1 MTATNH
7 NPLPVTPVPAGTG
20 LPAYRQP
27 QRVTQLRVMR
37 AEWTKLRTQPS
48 AYWALLT
55 AVILVVGFG
64 IGYSLLRVARPPH
77 GATAAAFD
85 PAAISLSGVQLAQI
99 AVGVLGVLLVTSEY
113 ATGLIRT
120 TFAAVPRRL
129 PMLWGKAALLA
140 AAVTAVSLPAAF
152 AAFAGGQSVLARQ
165 HLSVPLSQ
173 PGVARAVV
181 GSALYL
187 AVVGLLGLGLGALI
201 RIAAGGIAAL
211 FGVLYGL
218 PLAAGF
224 LPGSIAADVTKYL
237 PATAGQAVT
246 AVQPDPSLLRPWTG
260 FGVLC
265 AYAAI
270 LLAVSA
276 ARMRRGDA

>member
-1 MTATNH
+1 MTATT
-7 NPLPVTPVPAGTG
+7 LTPVTGT
-20 LPAYRQP
+20 LPPYPQP
-27 QRVTQLRVMR
+27 QRVTQVRVTR

-55 AVILVVGFG
+55 AVILLVGFG
-64 IGYSLLRVARPPH
+64 IGYSLLRVARPPE
-77 GATAAAFD
+77 GAAMASFD
-85 PAAISLSGVQLAQI
+85 PTAISLSGVQLAQL

-129 PMLWGKAALLA
+129 PMLWGKAAVLA
-140 AAVTAVSLPAAF
+140 TAITAVSLPAAF
-152 AAFAGGQSVLARQ
+152 AAFVGGQSILSRQ
-165 HLSVPLSQ
+165 HLSVSLSE

-201 RIAAGGIAAL
+201 RNAAGGIAAL
-211 FGVLYGL
+211 FGLLYGI

-224 LPGSIAADVTKYL
+224 LPDSIAAEVTKYL
-237 PATAGQAVT
+237 PANAGQALTIVH
-246 AVQPDPSLLRPWTG
+246 ADPTVLRPWTG
-260 FGVLC
+260 FGVVC
-265 AYAAI
+265 AYTVA
-270 LLAVSA
+270 LLAISA
-276 ARMRRGDA
+276 VRMRRGDA

>member
-1 MTATNH
+1 MTATSH

-211 FGVLYGL
+211 FGMLYGL

-224 LPGSIAADVTKYL
+224 LPGSMAADVTKYL

-276 ARMRRGDA
+276 VRMRRGDA

>member
-1 MTATNH
+1 MTDATSH
-7 NPLPVTPVPAGTG
+7 GTTPVTGS

-27 QRVTQLRVMR
+27 QRVTQVRVVR

-48 AYWALLT
+48 AYWTLLT
-55 AVILVVGFG
+55 TVILVVGFG

-77 GATAAAFD
+77 GAAMASFD

-140 AAVTAVSLPAAF
+140 AAITAVSLPAAF
-152 AAFAGGQSVLARQ
+152 AAFAGGQSILGRQ
-165 HLSVPLSQ
+165 HLSVSLSQ
-173 PGVARAVV
+173 PGVARAVI
-181 GSALYL
+181 GCALYL

-201 RIAAGGIAAL
+201 TNTAGGIAAL
-211 FGVLYGL
+211 FGLLYGL

-224 LPGSIAADVTKYL
+224 LPASMAADVTKYL
-237 PATAGQAVT
+237 PTGAGEAVT
-246 AVQPDPSLLRPWTG
+246 TVQPDPTMLHPWTG
-260 FGVLC
+260 FSVLC
-265 AYAAI
+265 AYALV
-270 LLAVSA
+270 LLAISA
-276 ARMRRGDA
+276 ARMRSSDV

>member
-1 MTATNH
+1 MTAITS
-7 NPLPVTPVPAGTG
+7 NPTSDAAG
-20 LPAYRQP
+20 LQAYRQP
-27 QRVTQLRVMR
+27 QRVTQVRIV
-37 AEWTKLRTQPS
+37 
-48 AYWALLT
+48 
-55 AVILVVGFG
+55 VVGFG

-77 GATAAAFD
+77 GAAAMASFD

-129 PMLWGKAALLA
+129 PVLWAKAGLLA
-140 AAVTAVSLPAAF
+140 ATIAAVSVPAAF
-152 AAFAGGQSVLARQ
+152 AAFAGGQSILARQ
-165 HLSVPLSQ
+165 HLSVRLSE
-173 PGVARAVV
+173 PGAIRAVI

-187 AVVGLLGLGLGALI
+187 SVIGLLGLGLGAVI
-201 RIAAGGIAAL
+201 RNAAGGIAAL
-211 FGVLYGL
+211 FGLLYGL

-224 LPGSIAADVTKYL
+224 LPGSMAADVSKFL
-237 PATAGQAVT
+237 PADAGQAVT
-246 AVQPDPSLLRPWTG
+246 SVHPDPTMLQPWTG

-265 AYAAI
+265 LYSAV
-270 LLAVSA
+270 LLGLSA

>member
-1 MTATNH
+1 MTATTTNA
-7 NPLPVTPVPAGTG
+7 PVPVPSS
-20 LPAYRQP
+20 LPSYQQP

-77 GATAAAFD
+77 GAAMASFD

-99 AVGVLGVLLVTSEY
+99 AVGVLGVLLITSEY

-140 AAVTAVSLPAAF
+140 AAITAVSLPAAF
-152 AAFAGGQSVLARQ
+152 AAFAGGQSILSRQ
-165 HLSVPLSQ
+165 NLSVPLSQ
-173 PGVARAVV
+173 PGVARAVI

-187 AVVGLLGLGLGALI
+187 AAVGLLGLGLGALV
-201 RIAAGGIAAL
+201 RNAAGAIAAL
-211 FGVLYGL
+211 FGLLYGL

-224 LPGSIAADVTKYL
+224 LPGSMAAEVTKYL
-237 PATAGQAVT
+237 PASAGQAVT
-246 AVQPDPSLLRPWTG
+246 TVEPDPTMLQPWTG
-260 FGVLC
+260 FAVLC
-265 AYAAI
+265 AYTAV
-270 LLAVSA
+270 LLATSA

>member
-1 MTATNH
+1 MTAITD
-7 NPLPVTPVPAGTG
+7 NPVSAAAG
-20 LPAYRQP
+20 LPAYGQP
-27 QRVTQLRVMR
+27 QRVTQARVIR

-48 AYWALLT
+48 AFW
-55 AVILVVGFG
+55 
-64 IGYSLLRVARPPH
+64 SLLSGVIRVARPPH
-77 GATAAAFD
+77 GAAAMASFD

-99 AVGVLGVLLVTSEY
+99 AVGVLGVLLVTGEY

-129 PMLWGKAALLA
+129 PVLWAKAALA
-140 AAVTAVSLPAAF
+140 TATITAVSVPAAF
-152 AAFAGGQSVLARQ
+152 AAFAGGQSILSRQ

-173 PGVARAVV
+173 PGVARAII

-187 AVVGLLGLGLGALI
+187 AAVGLLGLGLGALI
-201 RIAAGGIAAL
+201 KNAAGGIAAL
-211 FGVLYGL
+211 LGLLYGL

-224 LPGSIAADVTKYL
+224 LPGSMAANLTKYL

-246 AVQPDPSLLRPWTG
+246 SVQPDPTMLQPWTG

-265 AYAAI
+265 AYAAV
-270 LLAVSA
+270 LLAISA
-276 ARMRRGDA
+276 ARMRRGDV

>member
-1 MTATNH
+1 MTAPAH
-7 NPLPVTPVPAGTG
+7 APIPASGALPS
-20 LPAYRQP
+20 YRSP
-27 QRVTQLRVMR
+27 QRVTQLRVVR

-48 AYWALLT
+48 AYWALLA

-64 IGYSLLRVARPPH
+64 IGYSLLRVARPPR
-77 GATAAAFD
+77 GAAIASFD

-99 AVGVLGVLLVTSEY
+99 AAGALGVLLITSEY

-140 AAVTAVSLPAAF
+140 IAVTAISLPAAF
-152 AAFAGGQSVLARQ
+152 GAFALGQSILSRQ
-165 HLSVPLSQ
+165 HLSVPLGQ
-173 PGVARAVV
+173 PGVARAII

-187 AVVGLLGLGLGALI
+187 AVVALLGLGLGALI
-201 RIAAGGIAAL
+201 RNAAGGIGAL
-211 FGVLYGL
+211 LGLLYGL

-224 LPGSIAADVTKYL
+224 LPGNMAADVTRYL
-237 PATAGQAVT
+237 PASAGQVVT
-246 AVQPDPSLLRPWTG
+246 TVQPDPTMLQPWTG

-265 AYAAI
+265 AYAAV

>member
-1 MTATNH
+1 MTTTSTNA
-7 NPLPVTPVPAGTG
+7 PVPVTSSLTS
-20 LPAYRQP
+20 YRQP

-77 GATAAAFD
+77 GAAMASFD

-129 PMLWGKAALLA
+129 PMLWGKAALVA
-140 AAVTAVSLPAAF
+140 AAITAVSLPAAF
-152 AAFAGGQSVLARQ
+152 AAFAGGQSILSRQ

-173 PGVARAVV
+173 PGVARAVI

-187 AVVGLLGLGLGALI
+187 AVVGLLGLGLGALV
-201 RIAAGGIAAL
+201 RNAAGAIAAL
-211 FGVLYGL
+211 FGLLYGL

-224 LPGSIAADVTKYL
+224 LPGTMAADVTKYL
-237 PATAGQAVT
+237 PASAGQAVT
-246 AVQPDPSLLRPWTG
+246 TVQPDPTMLQPGAG

-270 LLAVSA
+270 LLAISA
-276 ARMRRGDA
+276 GRMRRGDA

>member
-1 MTATNH
+1 MTATTH
-7 NPLPVTPVPAGTG
+7 NPLPVTPVSAGTG

-64 IGYSLLRVARPPH
+64 IGYSLLRVTRPPH
-77 GATAAAFD
+77 GAAAAAFD

-140 AAVTAVSLPAAF
+140 GAVTAVSLPAAF
-152 AAFAGGQSVLARQ
+152 AAFAGGQSILARQ
-165 HLSVPLSQ
+165 HLSVPFSQ

-201 RIAAGGIAAL
+201 RNAAGGIAAL

-218 PLAAGF
+218 PLAAGL
-224 LPGSIAADVTKYL
+224 LPGSMATDVTKYL
-237 PATAGQAVT
+237 PSTAGQAVT
-246 AVQPDPSLLRPWTG
+246 TVQPDPTMLQPWTG
-260 FGVLC
+260 LGVLC
-265 AYAAI
+265 GYTAV
-270 LLAVSA
+270 LLAVA
-276 ARMRRGDA
+276 AVRMRRGDA

>member
-1 MTATNH
+1 MTATTT
-7 NPLPVTPVPAGTG
+7 PAPIPASGALPS
-20 LPAYRQP
+20 YRQP
-27 QRVTQLRVMR
+27 QRVTQLRVLR

-48 AYWALLT
+48 AYWALLA

-77 GATAAAFD
+77 GAAVASFD
-85 PAAISLSGVQLAQI
+85 PAAVSLSGVQLAQI
-99 AVGVLGVLLVTSEY
+99 AVGVLGVLLVSSEY

-129 PMLWGKAALLA
+129 PMLWGKAAGLA

-152 AAFAGGQSVLARQ
+152 AAFAGGQSILSRQ

-173 PGVARAVV
+173 PGVTRAVV

-187 AVVGLLGLGLGALI
+187 AAVGLLGLGLGALI
-201 RIAAGGIAAL
+201 RNAAGGIAAL
-211 FGVLYGL
+211 FGLLYGL

-224 LPGSIAADVTKYL
+224 LPGSMAADVTEYL
-237 PATAGQAVT
+237 PASAGQAVT
-246 AVQPDPSLLRPWTG
+246 TVQPDPGMLQPWTG
-260 FGVLC
+260 FAVLC
-265 AYAAI
+265 AYAAVV
-270 LLAVSA
+270 LAISA

>member
-1 MTATNH
+1 MTAITH
-7 NPLPVTPVPAGTG
+7 KPTSEAVG

-27 QRVTQLRVMR
+27 QRVTQVGVFR

-48 AYWALLT
+48 AFWTLLS

-77 GATAAAFD
+77 GAAAVASFD

-99 AVGVLGVLLVTSEY
+99 AVGVLGVLLITSEY

-129 PMLWGKAALLA
+129 PVLWAKAGLLA
-140 AAVTAVSLPAAF
+140 ATITAVSVPAAF
-152 AAFAGGQSVLARQ
+152 AAFAGGQSILAPH
-165 HLSVPLSQ
+165 HLSVPFSQ
-173 PGVARAVV
+173 PGVSRAVI

-187 AVVGLLGLGLGALI
+187 AVIGLLGLGLGAVI
-201 RIAAGGIAAL
+201 RNAAGGIAAL
-211 FGVLYGL
+211 FGLLYGL
-218 PLAAGF
+218 PIAANF
-224 LPGSIAADVTKYL
+224 LPGSMATDVSKFL
-237 PATAGQAVT
+237 PANAGQAVT
-246 AVQPDPSLLRPWTG
+246 SVHPDPTILQPWTG

-265 AYAAI
+265 LYAAV
-270 LLAVSA
+270 LLGLSA

>member
-1 MTATNH
+1 MTATTH
-7 NPLPVTPVPAGTG
+7 NPLPVTPVSAATG

-77 GATAAAFD
+77 GAAVAAFD
-85 PAAISLSGVQLAQI
+85 PASISLSGVQLAQI

-140 AAVTAVSLPAAF
+140 GAVTAVSLPAAF
-152 AAFAGGQSVLARQ
+152 AAFAGGQSILAPK
-165 HLSVPLSQ
+165 HLSVPLGD
-173 PGVARAVV
+173 PGVTRAVV

-187 AVVGLLGLGLGALI
+187 AVIGLLGLGLGALI
-201 RIAAGGIAAL
+201 RNAAGGIAAL
-211 FGVLYGL
+211 FGLLYGL
-218 PLAAGF
+218 PLMAGL
-224 LPGSIAADVTKYL
+224 LPGSMAADVTKYL

-246 AVQPDPSLLRPWTG
+246 TVQPDPTMLQPWTG
-260 FGVLC
+260 FGLLC
-265 AYAAI
+265 AYAAL

>member
-1 MTATNH
+1 MTATSH

-276 ARMRRGDA
+276 VRMRRGDA

>member
-1 MTATNH
+1 MTATTAS
-7 NPLPVTPVPAGTG
+7 PAQVTDTLPV
-20 LPAYRQP
+20 YRQP
-27 QRVTQLRVMR
+27 QRVTQVRVIR

-48 AYWALLT
+48 AWWALAA

-77 GATAAAFD
+77 GASALASFD

-99 AVGVLGVLLVTSEY
+99 AVGVLGVLLITGEY
-113 ATGLIRT
+113 ATGLFRT

-129 PMLWGKAALLA
+129 PVLWGKAALVT
-140 AAVTAVSLPAAF
+140 AAVTAVSVPAAF
-152 AAFAGGQSVLARQ
+152 AAFTGGQSILARQ
-165 HLSVPLSQ
+165 HLSVQLSH
-173 PGVARAVV
+173 PGVARAVI

-187 AVVGLLGLGLGALI
+187 AVIGLLGLGLGAVL
-201 RIAAGGIAAL
+201 RNAAGGIAAL
-211 FGVLYGL
+211 FGLLYGL

-224 LPGSIAADVTKYL
+224 LPGSMAADVTKFL

-246 AVQPDPSLLRPWTG
+246 SVQPDPTMLQPWTG
-260 FGVLC
+260 FAVLC
-265 AYAAI
+265 AYAAV
-270 LLAVSA
+270 LLGISA